1 MDLAAQISE
10 EAQRLP
16 EPLAREV
23 LDFIGYIAAKHKLNT
38 ADIEPL
44 KQAQIPTMQSIWN
57 NSEDEV
63 WDEL

>member
-1 MDLAAQISE
+1 MNLATQISE

-23 LDFIGYIAAKHKLNT
+23 LDFIGYITAKHKLNT
-38 ADIEPL
+38 ADIESL

-57 NSEDEV
+57 SSEDEV